1 MVGQLVGLVVEQLE
15 LEQQEEAVV
24 PRLVVVQLEKVVVG
38 KEAQLGKLVAV
49 EKTQKEMIP
58 ALEL

>member
-24 PRLVVVQLEKVVVG
+24 PRLVVVQLEKVVVW

>member
-1 MVGQLVGLVVEQLE
+1 MVVVVEQR
-15 LEQQEEAVV
+15 EEAMGL
-24 PRLVVVQLEKVVVG
+24 RLVVVQLEMVVVG
-38 KEAQLGKLVAV
+38 KEAQLGELVAA

>member
-1 MVGQLVGLVVEQLE
+1 MVGQLVVVVV
-15 LEQQEEAVV
+15 EQQEEAVV
-24 PRLVVVQLEKVVVG
+24 LRLVVVQLEKVVVG
-38 KEAQLGKLVAV
+38 EEAQLGKLAAV